1 MPILGLECGAKSM
14 PKSQPEIPL
23 EYVIRRCQ
31 ATDRDY
37 LKLLMMPKSPDS
49 MPSWI
54 SVNFLTTL
62 YEIKD
67 WIVLSTV
74 IQAFMLVTAGFLF
87 FYMEL
92 SGIGVFADKI
102 LSIISLMSYVL
113 ISVALTT
120 MVIIQGG
127 RGWGKDYP
135 WRYWVIEHEDRF
147 LGLAYFQNYETFSV
161 IRCLRICSK
170 LRRKGLGT
178 ALVKKLIQIGE
189 KPIYLSPALGTAKF
203 YRRLGFRRVHFKKLS
218 PKVKKMLI
226 STYCM
231 AHY

>member
-1 MPILGLECGAKSM
+1 M
-14 PKSQPEIPL
+14 PKSPCKIPS

-37 LKLLMMPKSPDS
+37 LKLLIMPKSLDS

-62 YEIKD
+62 YEIKN
-67 WIVLSTV
+67 WIVLSTL
-74 IQAFMLVTAGFLF
+74 IQAFMLFTAVFLF
-87 FYMEL
+87 FCMEL
-92 SGIGVFADKI
+92 SGIGVFVDKI
-102 LSIISLMSYVL
+102 SMIIFLMSYVL
-113 ISVALTT
+113 ISFALTA

-135 WRYWVIEHEDRF
+135 WRYWVIEYEDRF
-147 LGLAYFQNYETFSV
+147 LGFAYFQNYETFSV

-170 LRRKGLGT
+170 SRRKGLGT
-178 ALVKKLIQIGE
+178 ALVKKLIQTGK
-189 KPIYLSPALGTAKF
+189 KPIYLSPASGTAKF
-203 YRRLGFRRVHFKKLS
+203 YRRIGFRRVRFKKLS
-218 PKVKKMLI
+218 PKAQKLLI
-226 STYCM
+226 PTYCM